1 MNTID
6 YYNQNA
12 QKFVENTVN
21 VDFHFTQE
29 KFLSYLKSDAKILDF
44 GCGAGRDT
52 KFFME
57 KGYSVEAIDGSIELC
72 KYAREYTGIHVKQM
86 FFQDLDT
93 VDRYDGIW
101 ACSSILHLPYNE
113 LLQVVKKMTEALKN
127 NGVIYTSF
135 KYGTFEGV
143 RNGRYFI
150 DMTEETFLELL
161 RKIGKLKIAEQ
172 WISPDVRPGRGNEK
186 WLNLILQKI

>member
-12 QKFVENTVN
+12 RNFVENTVN